1 MKNFDCLIAASAS
14 RVLAVLLIFV
24 LYVDVVTAQ
33 PGPPDD
39 PSQAPLD
46 GSLALLLGAGAS
58 SAAIRY
64 KTIKNAGNKY
74 INFKRKLL

>member
-24 LYVDVVTAQ
+24 LYVVTAQ

-46 GSLALLLGAGAS
+46 GGLALLLGASAS
-58 SAAIRY
+58 SAAICY

-74 INFKRKLL
+74 INVKRKLL

>member
-1 MKNFDCLIAASAS
+1 
-14 RVLAVLLIFV
+14 
-24 LYVDVVTAQ
+24 VDVVTAQ

>member
-1 MKNFDCLIAASAS
+1 MKNLDRLIAASVS
-14 RVLAVLLIFV
+14 RVLALLLISV
-24 LYVDVVTAQ
+24 LFAGVVTAQ

-46 GSLALLLGAGAS
+46 GGLALLLGAGAS

-64 KTIKNAGNKY
+64 KIIKNAGNKS
-74 INFKRKLL
+74 INVKRKLL